1 MLVYRS
7 ISVQEE
13 NGYFDADPEW
23 LIHAE
28 SAMDQYEEQSRGS
41 QSQATSQVFDLEG
54 VHSGVTSA
62 V

>member
-1 MLVYRS
+1 MLVYCS

-28 SAMDQYEEQSRGS
+28 SAMDQYEEQS
-41 QSQATSQVFDLEG
+41 A
-54 VHSGVTSA
+54 
-62 V
+62 

>member
-13 NGYFDADPEW
+13 NGYFNADPEW

-28 SAMDQYEEQSRGS
+28 SAMDQYEEQSGGS
-41 QSQATSQVFDLEG
+41 QSHATTQVFDLEG
-54 VHSGVTSA
+54 VYSGVTSS